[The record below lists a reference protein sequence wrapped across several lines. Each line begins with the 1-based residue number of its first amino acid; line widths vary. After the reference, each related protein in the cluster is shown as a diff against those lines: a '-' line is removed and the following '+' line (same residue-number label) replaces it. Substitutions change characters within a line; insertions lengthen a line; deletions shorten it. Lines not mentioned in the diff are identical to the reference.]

1 MNILLINHYAGSPTH
16 GMEYRPFYMAR
27 EWVRMGHQVTI
38 VGASQ
43 SHLRSVQPDISGNLT
58 EQNMEGIRYIWL
70 KTPSYK
76 GNGIG
81 RVLNMLAFI
90 IRLFKF
96 GNTFAKAYKPDAV
109 IASST
114 YPLDIYPARFI
125 ANKSKARLIYE
136 VHDLWPLSP
145 MELGGMSPWHP
156 FIMVMQMAEN
166 YAYRHCD
173 RVASMLPKAV
183 EHMCEHGMSPNKFF
197 YIPNGIDVNEWKH
210 NIADLPEAYKKVF
223 SELKEK
229 QYFIVGYAGTHGI
242 ANALHTLLEAAELL
256 LGKNI
261 RFVFVGHGSEK
272 EKLISYAKGMKLTNI
287 IWLPS
292 VSKES
297 IPQLLQHFEICFIGA
312 KKQPLYRFGISPNKL
327 MDYMMAAKPIISNIE
342 AGNDLVSESK
352 CGLSVKAEDPQKLA
366 EAIMEIY
373 GMTSERQKV
382 LGENGRRHVLK
393 SHNYHQLAQ
402 NFINGILKK

>member
-27 EWVRMGHQVTI
+27 EWVKMGHQVTI

-58 EQNMEGIRYIWL
+58 RQNLEGICYIWL
-70 KTPSYK
+70 KTPSYR
-76 GNGIG
+76 GNSIG

-90 IRLFKF
+90 IQLFKF
-96 GNTFAKAYKPDAV
+96 GNTFAKTYKPDAV

-114 YPLDIYPARFI
+114 YPLDIYPARII

-156 FIMVMQMAEN
+156 FVLLMQMAEN
-166 YAYRHCD
+166 YAYRNCD
-173 RVASMLPKAV
+173 KVVSMLPKAI
-183 EHMCEHGMSPNKFF
+183 EHMCEHGMSPNKFL
-197 YIPNGIDVNEWKH
+197 YIPNGIDVNEWK
-210 NIADLPEAYKKVF
+210 NNTADLPEVHNKVLI
-223 SELKEK
+223 ELKEK

-256 LGKNI
+256 LDKNI

-272 EKLISYAKGMKLTNI
+272 EKLISYAKDMKLTNI
-287 IWLPS
+287 VWLPS
-292 VSKES
+292 VPKES
-297 IPQLLQHFEICFIGA
+297 ISQLLKYFDICFIGA

-327 MDYMMAAKPIISNIE
+327 MDYMMAGKPIISNIE
-342 AGNDLVSESK
+342 AGNDIVGDSE
-352 CGLSVKAEDPQKLA
+352 CGLSVKGEDPQKLA
-366 EAIMEIY
+366 EAIIAMY
-373 GMTSERQKV
+373 AMTSKRQIA
-382 LGENGRRHVLK
+382 LGENGRRYVLK
-393 SHNYHQLAQ
+393 NNDYYQLAR
-402 NFINGILKK
+402 NFITGILKK